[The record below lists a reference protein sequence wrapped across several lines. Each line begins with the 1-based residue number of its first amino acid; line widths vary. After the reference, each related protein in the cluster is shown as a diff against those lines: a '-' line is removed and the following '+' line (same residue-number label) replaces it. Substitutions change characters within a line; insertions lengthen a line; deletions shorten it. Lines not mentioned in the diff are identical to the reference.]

1 MSNVILNMKLLVALL
16 VLAATAVL
24 GVEGNLR
31 SNYFDGDDDNLGF
44 RGGPRSNTIDDAV
57 LNWWAQKDEDNN
69 LGFRGGP
76 RSTIDDAV
84 LNWWAQ
90 KDEDD
95 DLGFQGRTKC
105 MFLGGQCPFNGK
117 GCCQGRPPWSN
128 QYKVDCINGRCKRIA
143 KCMFLGGQCPYNGK
157 GCCQGRPPWSNQY
170 KVDCINGRC
179 KRIAK

>member
-1 MSNVILNMKLLVALL
+1 MKLLVALL

-44 RGGPRSNTIDDAV
+44 RGGPRSN
-57 LNWWAQKDEDNN
+57 
-69 LGFRGGP
+69 
-76 RSTIDDAV
+76 TIDDAV

-143 KCMFLGGQCPYNGK
+143 K
-157 GCCQGRPPWSNQY
+157 
-170 KVDCINGRC
+170 
-179 KRIAK
+179 